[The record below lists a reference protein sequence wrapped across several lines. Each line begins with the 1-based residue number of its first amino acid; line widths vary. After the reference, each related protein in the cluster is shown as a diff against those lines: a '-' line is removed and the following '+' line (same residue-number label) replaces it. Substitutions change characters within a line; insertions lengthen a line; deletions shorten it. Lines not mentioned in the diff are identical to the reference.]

1 MRLWM
6 NWRARTAAFRTTPR
20 PAPHPVRK
28 QILAAFEARHGG
40 APDFL
45 VRAPGRVNLIGEHT
59 DYNDGLV
66 FPMAIDRGL
75 WMAVRRTAGNVVRLA
90 SLDQAARVEFAVG
103 GTRSDELGWGVY
115 PWAVAGLLA
124 QEYEDAAGF
133 DGVIASEIPAGAG
146 LSSSAALGLATAR
159 ALHALW
165 GKAWHAKPMSLLCQ
179 RAENEG
185 AGVSCGVMDQMIVA
199 CGQAGN
205 ALLID
210 CRSLETTPVPVPEG
224 LVVAVLDT
232 GTRREL
238 ESSAFNER
246 REQCAAAAKVLAV
259 SSLREVDLER
269 LAASSLDGVL
279 LQRARHVVSENAR
292 VQAFARALQEGEHA
306 ALGALLAD
314 SHRSLREDYDV
325 VTPALDAIVEVAR
338 DMPGCVGARMT
349 GAGFGGC
356 AVALLERA
364 SAAEFARAV
373 ESGYARRTQLQGA
386 VHLCEAADGV
396 GLVDC

>member
-1 MRLWM
+1 MQKR
-6 NWRARTAAFRTTPR
+6 
-20 PAPHPVRK
+20 
-28 QILAAFEARHGG
+28 ILEAFEERHGG

-75 WMAVRRTAGNVVRLA
+75 WLAVRKSASNVLRLD
-90 SLDQAARVEFAVG
+90 SLDQSARVEFEVG
-103 GTRSDELGWGVY
+103 GARSDELGWGVY
-115 PWAVAGLLA
+115 PWAVANVLSSESG
-124 QEYEDAAGF
+124 ETGGF

-146 LSSSAALGLATAR
+146 LSSSAALELATAR
-159 ALHALW
+159 ALHAVW
-165 GKAWHAKPMSLLCQ
+165 NKPWHAKPMSLLCH

-185 AGVSCGVMDQMIVA
+185 VGVSCGVMDQMIVA

-210 CRSLETTPVPVPEG
+210 CRSLESAPVPVPEG

-232 GTRREL
+232 GTRRAL
-238 ESSAFNER
+238 ETSAFNER
-246 REQCAAAAKVLAV
+246 REQCEAAAKALGV
-259 SSLREVDLER
+259 SSLRDVELGQ

-279 LQRARHVVSENAR
+279 LQRARHVVSENER
-292 VQAFARALQEGEHA
+292 VHAFARALLGGEHA
-306 ALGALLAD
+306 TLSELLAA
-314 SHRSLREDYDV
+314 SHRSLRDDYDV
-325 VTPALDAIVEVAR
+325 VTPALDAIVDVAR
-338 DMPGCVGARMT
+338 EVPGCIGARMT

-356 AVALLERA
+356 AVALVERA
-364 SAAEFARAV
+364 AAAEFVRAV

-386 VHLCEAADGV
+386 VYICEAADGV